1 MNTKPIEL
9 KPLVRFEKQ
18 HKDALDVTWNEG
30 KVTVKAF
37 GLLDDGRSK
46 PLLAP
51 PKSSRVFGTKQMMT
65 LDKTIMAFP
74 VTPRSLV
81 EQQIQVVGYSSH
93 PDTGELLVDIVCM
106 KHDPVYIQHGDSLVT
121 FQFVNLL
128 VI

>member
-1 MNTKPIEL
+1 MTIRANK
-9 KPLVRFEKQ
+9 LVEFEKL
-18 HKDALDVTWNEG
+18 HDDARDVTWNEG

-51 PKSSRVFGTKQMMT
+51 PKSSRVFGTRMKMT
-65 LDKTIMAFP
+65 LDKQVMAFP

-81 EQQIQVVGYSSH
+81 EQQIQVVGFTAH
-93 PDTGELLVDIVCM
+93 LDTGELLIDVFCM

-128 VI
+128 VF